1 MCNRPNAATLASINT
16 ATPTSMPSTN
26 TMPAWQPP
34 TRSPPPMTRPGKFTT
49 TLTLLTIAG
58 LGLTSCASDDEVP
71 AEADQQHE
79 VEALIA
85 TEDRKSTRL
94 NSSHVAISYAVF
106 CLKKK
111 KKNTNTVQECD

>member
-1 MCNRPNAATLASINT
+1 MICNRPNVATLASINT
-16 ATPTSMPSTN
+16 ATPTSMHSTN

-58 LGLTSCASDDEVP
+58 LGLTSCASDDDAP

-85 TEDRKSTRL
+85 TDARDDQQ
-94 NSSHVAISYAVF
+94 AAGGAAVMAMELGF
-106 CLKKK
+106 
-111 KKNTNTVQECD
+111 NQVEIGRA